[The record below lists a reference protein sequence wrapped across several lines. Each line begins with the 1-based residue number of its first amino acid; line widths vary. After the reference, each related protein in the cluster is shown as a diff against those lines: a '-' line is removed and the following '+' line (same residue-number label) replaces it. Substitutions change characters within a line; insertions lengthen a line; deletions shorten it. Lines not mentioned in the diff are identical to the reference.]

1 MSQMIKFENVVKSYK
16 DGEKPVIDG
25 LSMLVEDGDFFVLTG
40 RSGVGKTT
48 VINLLFKEIE
58 PTKGKITVDG
68 KNISKLSKHAISK
81 YRQKIGI
88 VFQDFRLIDNKN
100 DYENLELAGKIFGW
114 SNKDIENKIMHILA
128 FMGIDYLHK
137 RYPGELSGGEQQKI
151 CFARALINNPKF
163 ILADEPTKNLDPAA
177 ARDFVKL
184 LELIH
189 RQGTT
194 IIMSTHDI
202 LTIEQEDTH
211 IKRLDLPSGEVIDSY
226 A

>member
-1 MSQMIKFENVVKSYK
+1 MIKFENVVKRYS
-16 DGEKPVIDG
+16 DGADPVLDR
-25 LSMLVEDGDFFVLTG
+25 LSFTVEDGDFFVLTG
-40 RSGVGKTT
+40 RSGAGKTT
-48 VINLLFKEIE
+48 VINLLFKEIG
-58 PTKGKITVDG
+58 PTSGKIVVDG
-68 KNISKLSKHAISK
+68 KNIGKLSRHSISK

-88 VFQDFRLIDNKN
+88 VFQDFRLIENKTV
-100 DYENLELAGKIFGW
+100 YENLELAGKIFGW
-114 SNKDIENKIMHILA
+114 SSKDIEAKIMHILA
-128 FMGIDYLHK
+128 FMDIDYLHK
-137 RYPGELSGGEQQKI
+137 RFPRELSGGEQQKI

-177 ARDFVKL
+177 SRDFVKL

-202 LTIEQEDTH
+202 LTIEQEVPH
-211 IKRLDLPSGEVIDSY
+211 FKRLELPKGEVIDSY

>member
-1 MSQMIKFENVVKSYK
+1 MIKFENVVKSYK

-100 DYENLELAGKIFGW
+100 VYENLELAGKIFGW

-202 LTIEQEDTH
+202 LTIEQEVSH
-211 IKRLDLPSGEVIDSY
+211 FKRLDLPSGEVIDSY